1 MKILLATETL
11 HPGGAEAFVLR
22 LSDALQHN
30 GHQVTIFSF
39 YKNYYNKGFHFAN
52 APQSKV
58 VHAKIPFTPF
68 FQKLDGLF
76 RRFNIDIGF
85 IDFFIKYSLKKTM
98 LTDAVDV
105 IHSHLFKTDR
115 LCLSVASKLGVPVIA
130 TMHGDYLHFFK
141 NNRSGI
147 PTSILNYSSKIK
159 RNLDGLNQLV
169 CISNEQMDF
178 FRKEFTNETQNKLT
192 KIYNGYHGVI
202 PRENK
207 ILRARLGIESNH
219 FVFGMVSR
227 GIPSKGWQ
235 VAIDA
240 FLLLNDPGCHLLLVG
255 DSEYLQKLSLTYNH
269 NKKIHFVGYSNN
281 PLEWINIFDVG
292 LLPSTYP
299 SESLPTVVIEY
310 IYCGKPVISSD
321 AGELQNMLN
330 YENYSAGIV
339 IAAPNGIISLAD
351 FSKAMKSYRKNEKL
365 YRSHKKNTNMC
376 FSQFAMNKCL
386 LSYLNIY
393 KEVTNSNFP
402 A

>member
-22 LSDALQHN
+22 LADALQHN

-52 APQSKV
+52 APQSTV
-58 VHAKIPFTPF
+58 GHAKIPFAPF

-76 RRFNIDIGF
+76 RRLNIDIGF
-85 IDFFIKYSLKKTM
+85 VDFFIKYSLKKIM
-98 LTDAVDV
+98 LATQADL

-141 NNRSGI
+141 SNRSGI
-147 PTSILNYSSKIK
+147 PISIHNYSSKIK
-159 RNLDGLNQLV
+159 KNLVGLNQLV

-178 FRKEFTNETQNKLT
+178 FREEFPDETRNKIT
-192 KIYNGYHGVI
+192 KIYNGYPRRVI
-202 PRENK
+202 SDNK
-207 ILRARLGIESNH
+207 IVRAKLGIESNH

-240 FLLLNDPGCHLLLVG
+240 FLLLNDPECHLLLVG

-269 NKKIHFVGYSNN
+269 NKKIHFVGHSNS
-281 PLEWINIFDVG
+281 PLDWINIFDVG
-292 LLPSTYP
+292 LLPSTLDN
-299 SESLPTVVIEY
+299 LPTVVMEY
-310 IYCGKPVISSD
+310 LYCGKPVISSD
-321 AGELQNMLN
+321 AGELETMLN
-330 YENYSAGIV
+330 NEHNQAGIT
-339 IAAPNGIISLAD
+339 IAIRNGLISSAD
-351 FSKAMKSYRKNEKL
+351 FSKAMKIYREDKEL
-365 YRSHKKNTNMC
+365 YRLHTKNTDIC
-376 FSQFAMNKCL
+376 FSPFDMNKCIK
-386 LSYLNIY
+386 SYENIY
-393 KEVTNSNFP
+393 GNLM
-402 A
+402 

>member
-22 LSDALQHN
+22 LSDALQHS

-58 VHAKIPFTPF
+58 VHAKIPCAPF

-76 RRFNIDIGF
+76 RKLNIDISF
-85 IDFFIKYSLKKTM
+85 IDFFIKYSLKKSV
-98 LTDAVDV
+98 LSNEIDI
-105 IHSHLFKTDR
+105 IHSHLFKTDG
-115 LCLSVASKLGVPVIA
+115 LCFSVASKLGVPVIA
-130 TMHGDYLHFFK
+130 TIHGDYLQFFK
-141 NNRSGI
+141 KSRSGI
-147 PTSILNYSSKIK
+147 AISILRYASKIK
-159 RNLDGLNQLV
+159 KNLNGLNQLV
-169 CISNEQMDF
+169 CISNEQIRF
-178 FRKEFTNETQNKLT
+178 FKEEFPQETHNKLT
-192 KIYNGYHGVI
+192 KIYNGYQGVI
-202 PRENK
+202 PPENK
-207 ILRARLGIESNH
+207 MLRSQLDIKADH

-240 FLLLNDPGCHLLLVG
+240 FLLLKDPQCHLVLVG
-255 DSEYLQKLSLTYNH
+255 DSQYLQELSLTYNY
-269 NKKIHFVGYSNN
+269 NKQIHFVGQSNS
-281 PLEWINIFDVG
+281 PLEWINIFDAG

-310 IYCGKPVISSD
+310 LYCGKPVISSD

-339 IAAPNGIISLAD
+339 IPAPNGIISLAD
-351 FSKAMKSYRKNEKL
+351 FSKAMKSYKKNEKL
-365 YRSHKKNTNMC
+365 YRSHKKNTSMC
-376 FSQFAMNKCL
+376 FSQFDMNKCL

-393 KEVTNSNFP
+393 KEVIYSSN
-402 A
+402 